1 MELWLLLNAQPLF
14 KPLRK
19 HRSDWFVLPY
29 LGQIFA
35 LAEDVLISILP
46 YSSFT
51 GEGVFLVI
59 PPRVNWHRKREK
71 ICLSLP

>member
-1 MELWLLLNAQPLF
+1 MELWLLLNAQTLS
-14 KPLRK
+14 KPLGK

-35 LAEDVLISILP
+35 LAEDALISILP
-46 YSSFT
+46 CSSFI
-51 GEGVFLVI
+51 GKGVFLVV
-59 PPRVNWHRKREK
+59 PPGVNWHRKREK

>member
-19 HRSDWFVLPY
+19 HRSDWFVLLY

-35 LAEDVLISILP
+35 LAEDALISILP
-46 YSSFT
+46 CSSFT
-51 GEGVFLVI
+51 GKGVFLVI
-59 PPRVNWHRKREK
+59 PPGVNWHRKREK